1 MYNSINISLG
11 EMVLKGKNRGVFEQK
26 LNNQMSKV
34 IKEKGLHFYRD
45 RGKVFIDTGVYMKD
59 VIDDI
64 SNIFGIVNISP
75 SIKVEATIEAI
86 ETKLV
91 EYVAY
96 LIDNKNIKTF
106 KISCKRAD
114 KKFPIDSMALN
125 KQLGGVVLDNFNE
138 LTVDV
143 HNPDVIIYFDIRT
156 YCYIFTERI
165 KGAGG
170 LPVGSNGEGL
180 VLISGGIDSP
190 VAAYMMAKRGVKI
203 RCVTFHAYPFT
214 SLRAN
219 EKVEA
224 LVDRLSIFCGSIDLY
239 SINLLEIYK
248 EIKQKC
254 PDDES
259 TIIARRF
266 MMRIAERIAGWKGM
280 EMLVTGESLGQV
292 ASQTSKSLGVVDA
305 SVDALVLR
313 PLIGMDKTDIIDIA
327 QKIGTF
333 DISILPFD
341 DCCSVFSPAHP
352 QTRPRLEK
360 IEASESKLDI
370 EALIEEAL
378 KNKEFKKIL

>member
-1 MYNSINISLG
+1 MYNAISISLG
-11 EMVLKGKNRGVFEQK
+11 ELVLKGKNRGSFEQK
-26 LNNQMSKV
+26 LNNQIIKV
-34 IKEKGLHFYRD
+34 IKDKGLHFYRD
-45 RGKVFIDTGVYMKD
+45 RGKVFIDTETHMKE

-75 SIKVEATIEAI
+75 SIKVEANLTDIEN
-86 ETKLV
+86 KLIA
-91 EYVAY
+91 YVSH
-96 LIDNKNIKTF
+96 LIDEKGIKTF

-114 KKFPIDSMALN
+114 KTFPVDSMTLN
-125 KQLGGVVLDNFNE
+125 KHLGGLVLDNFNS
-138 LTVDV
+138 LSVDV
-143 HNPDVIIYFDIRT
+143 HNPDVVIYLDIRSK
-156 YCYIFTERI
+156 CYIYTERI

-170 LPVGSNGEGL
+170 LPIGTNGEGL

-203 RCVTFHAYPFT
+203 KCVTFHAYPFT

-224 LVDRLSIFCGSIDLY
+224 LVDRLSIFCGNIDLY
-239 SINLLEIYK
+239 SVNLLKIYK

-254 PDDES
+254 PDEES

-266 MMRIAERIAGWKGM
+266 MMRIAEKIAGRKGM
-280 EMLVTGESLGQV
+280 DLLITGESLGQV
-292 ASQTSKSLGVVDA
+292 ASQTSKSLGVVGA

-313 PLIGMDKTDIIDIA
+313 PLIGMDKTEIIDIA
-327 QKIGTF
+327 KKIGTF

-352 QTRPRLEK
+352 QTRPRLER
-360 IEASESKLDI
+360 IEESESKLDMESLI
-370 EALIEEAL
+370 VEAMNNMEL
-378 KNKEFKKIL
+378 KKIF

>member
-1 MYNSINISLG
+1 MYNSISISLG

-26 LNNQMSKV
+26 LNNQILKV

-45 RGKVFIDTGVYMKD
+45 RGKVFVDTGFYMKE

-75 SIKVEATIEAI
+75 SIKVEATSDAI

-91 EYVAY
+91 EYVSH
-96 LIDNKNIKTF
+96 LIEKKNIKTF

-114 KKFPIDSMALN
+114 KTFPVDSMTLN
-125 KQLGGVVLDNFNE
+125 RHLGGIVLDNFDG

-143 HNPDVIIYFDIRT
+143 HSPDVVIYLDIRT

-170 LPVGSNGEGL
+170 LPVGTNGEGL

-203 RCVTFHAYPFT
+203 KCVTFHAYPFT
-214 SLRAN
+214 SMRAN

-224 LVDRLSIFCGSIDLY
+224 LVDRLSIYCGSIDLY

-266 MMRIAERIAGWKGM
+266 MMRIAGRIARWKGM
-280 EMLVTGESLGQV
+280 DMLVTGESLGQV

-305 SVDALVLR
+305 SVDNLVLR

-352 QTRPRLEK
+352 QTRPRLER
-360 IEASESKLDI
+360 IESSESKLDI
-370 EALIEEAL
+370 EALIVEAL
-378 KNKEFKKIL
+378 KNLELKKIF

>member
-26 LNNQMSKV
+26 LNNQISKA

-45 RGKVFIDTGVYMKD
+45 RGKVFIDTKGYMQD

-75 SIKVEATIEAI
+75 SIKIEATTTVI
-86 ETKLV
+86 ETKLI

-96 LIDNKNIKTF
+96 LIEGKNIKSF

-114 KKFPIDSMALN
+114 KTFPVDSMTLN
-125 KQLGGVVLDNFNE
+125 KHLGGVVLDNFDGLN
-138 LTVDV
+138 VDV
-143 HNPDVIIYFDIRT
+143 HNPDVVIYLDIRT

-203 RCVTFHAYPFT
+203 RCVSFHAYPFT

-219 EKVEA
+219 EKVET
-224 LVDRLSIFCGSIDLY
+224 LVDRLSVFCGSIDLF

-280 EMLVTGESLGQV
+280 DMLVTGESLGQV

-313 PLIGMDKTDIIDIA
+313 PLIGMDKADIIDIA

-333 DISILPFD
+333 DISILPFE
-341 DCCSVFSPAHP
+341 DCCSVFSPVHP
-352 QTRPRLEK
+352 QTRPRLER

-378 KNKEFKKIL
+378 KTREFKKIL